1 MNTAITDATLSSDTI
16 FATPVADE
24 QRPGFWP
31 QHFGTVPQWILLEPR
46 IFAGWTV
53 SARITAGYLEFYTLS
68 NGGAF
73 MAPCTDGDA
82 QWQLFNS
89 MNGNDAQTSAEA
101 AGITVCLIE
110 YSHHACRTGCDAM
123 TAHFY
128 RLREYALRH
137 QECSAI
143 MRIID

>member
-1 MNTAITDATLSSDTI
+1 
-16 FATPVADE
+16 
-24 QRPGFWP
+24 
-31 QHFGTVPQWILLEPR
+31 QWILLEPR
-46 IFAGWTV
+46 IFAWIGRFCADYSVGIWN
-53 SARITAGYLEFYTLS
+53 FYTLS

-73 MAPCTDGDA
+73 MTPCTDGDA

-89 MNGNDAQTSAEA
+89 MNGNDAQMSAEA

-128 RLREYALRH
+128 RLREYALHH

>member
-1 MNTAITDATLSSDTI
+1 MDRFCANYSEGI
-16 FATPVADE
+16 
-24 QRPGFWP
+24 WN
-31 QHFGTVPQWILLEPR
+31 
-46 IFAGWTV
+46 
-53 SARITAGYLEFYTLS
+53 FYTLS

-73 MAPCTDGDA
+73 MVPDTDRDA

-89 MNGNDAQTSAEA
+89 MNCNDAQMSAEA